1 MSPCR
6 GPGLRKMAR
15 TASLKW
21 PSPFLIR
28 SQGRGQSDRKR
39 KKETRERERQRE
51 NVERIP
57 DVEAEETVVER
68 NEDW

>member
-39 KKETRERERQRE
+39 KKKIRERERE
-51 NVERIP
+51 NVERIS